1 MAEQRNKLAVP
12 GIAVLAL
19 LLAIACGASAQSY
32 PERPISFVV
41 PFAAG
46 GATDALARQFAE
58 RMARNARQPII
69 VENIAGAG
77 GTIGAARVAKARA
90 DGYTYLIGHMGYMA
104 AATGLYKD
112 LPYDP
117 VKDFEA
123 VARFPDTPMVLV
135 CGRNG
140 RFDSIGSMIDFAK
153 KNPTQVNMGNAGIG
167 SAGHLVAALFAHALK
182 ASVTHVS
189 YKGNA
194 PAIIDIISGR
204 IDCMFDQSNTA
215 LPQVRGE
222 KLMALASTSKERLSQ
237 MPNVPTMVESG
248 LAGFE
253 AATWYGIYAP
263 KGTAAEA
270 IAWAHARFTDAM
282 QDAQF
287 TGKLVEQGYV
297 LLASELTTAAALT
310 EHTRKEGSLWRK
322 VISEAGIAPN

>member
-1 MAEQRNKLAVP
+1 MKSLFQKV
-12 GIAVLAL
+12 IAALVLAGP
-19 LLAIACGASAQSY
+19 LAAAAQSY

-58 RMARNARQPII
+58 RMARNAKQPII

-77 GTIGAARVAKARA
+77 GTVGAARVARARP
-90 DGYTYLIGHMGYMA
+90 DGYTYLIGHVGYMA
-104 AATGLYKD
+104 AATGMYKQ

-117 VKDFEA
+117 VQDFEP

-140 RFDSIGSMIDFAK
+140 RFSNIRSMMDFAK
-153 KNPTQVNMGNAGIG
+153 QSPGQVNMGNAGVG
-167 SAGHLVAALFAHALK
+167 SAGHLVAALFASSLK
-182 ASVTHVS
+182 TELTHVS

-194 PAIIDIISGR
+194 PAITDVMSGR
-204 IDCMFDQSNTA
+204 IDCIFDQSNTA

-222 KLMALASTSKERLSQ
+222 KVIALATTSKERLPQ
-237 MPNVPTMVESG
+237 MPDVPTLTESG
-248 LAGFE
+248 LPGFE

-263 KGTAAEA
+263 KGTPREH
-270 IAWAHARFTDAM
+270 INWVLARFREAM
-282 QDAQF
+282 QDAAF

-297 LLASELTTAAALT
+297 LLNPELTGPEALAS
-310 EHTRKEGSLWRK
+310 HTRSEVSLWRK
-322 VISEAGIAPN
+322 VIAEAGISPN

>member
-1 MAEQRNKLAVP
+1 MKTIAGK
-12 GIAVLAL
+12 AVLTL
-19 LLAIACGASAQSY
+19 LLAIPCGASAQTY

-58 RMARNARQPII
+58 RMARNANQSII

-77 GTIGAARVAKARA
+77 GTVGAARVAKARP

-104 AATGLYKD
+104 AATGLYKQ

-117 VKDFEA
+117 VHDFEA

-140 RFDSIGSMIDFAK
+140 RFDSIRSMIEFAK
-153 KNPTQVNMGNAGIG
+153 KNPAQVNMGNAGVG
-167 SAGHLVAALFAHALK
+167 SAGHLVAALFANALK
-182 ASVTHVS
+182 ANLTHVS

-222 KLMALASTSKERLSQ
+222 KVIALASTSKERLPQ
-237 MPNVPTMVESG
+237 MPNVPTLVESG

-263 KGTAAEA
+263 KGTPGEA
-270 IAWAHARFTDAM
+270 INWVHGRFRDAM

-297 LLASELTTAAALT
+297 LLGPELTSPGALSD
-310 EHTRKEGSLWRK
+310 HTRREGSLWRK
-322 VISEAGIAPN
+322 VISDAGIPLN

>member
-1 MAEQRNKLAVP
+1 MKVLLGKVVV
-12 GIAVLAL
+12 AVL
-19 LLAIACGASAQSY
+19 LAMCCTAFAQAY

-58 RMARNARQPII
+58 RMARNAKQPII
-69 VENIAGAG
+69 VENVAGAG
-77 GTIGAARVAKARA
+77 GTVGAARVAKAKP

-104 AATGLYKD
+104 AATGLYKQ

-117 VKDFEA
+117 VQDFEP

-135 CGRNG
+135 CGRSG
-140 RFDSIGSMIDFAK
+140 RFNSIGSMIEFAR
-153 KNPTQVNMGNAGIG
+153 KNPGQVNMGNAGVG
-167 SAGHLVAALFAHALK
+167 SAGHLVAALFASALK
-182 ASVTHVS
+182 ADVTHVS

-194 PAIIDIISGR
+194 PAITDVMSGR

-222 KLMALASTSKERLSQ
+222 KVVAFATTSKERLAQ

-263 KGTAAEA
+263 KGTPREQ
-270 IAWAHARFTDAM
+270 INWLHARFREAM
-282 QDAQF
+282 DDAQF
-287 TGKLVEQGYV
+287 TLKLAEQGYM
-297 LLASELTTAAALT
+297 LLKPELTSPEALAS
-310 EHTRKEGSLWRK
+310 HTRSEGTLWRK
-322 VISEAGIAPN
+322 VIADAGIPLN